1 MMRNTVGYL
10 VSSIFLEQWGK
21 SKGFKNKNYRIRFAF
36 VEYGVHLR
44 TSRVDDE

>member
-1 MMRNTVGYL
+1 MAHNTVGYL

-21 SKGFKNKNYRIRFAF
+21 LKGFKKNLKIRFAC
-36 VEYGVHLR
+36 VEFEMRLG